1 VEVDVGSL
9 HAFVPEPQGDGCGID
24 PGAKQLHGGGMPE
37 NVRSDP
43 LAAKR
48 WTIASCGP
56 SVLSYETLYSIRAEV
71 VSAASREERIVRHAA
86 VFAQPILQDDDRLV
100 VQWSAAVLAPLAPA
114 ADVSATAEVNVQ
126 DLETREFSQTKTGL
140 DDDQQQ
146 GVVTPTV
153 PGRPVGSR
161 QETDDLA
168 VVEVGD
174 IHSL

>member
-1 VEVDVGSL
+1 V
-9 HAFVPEPQGDGCGID
+9 
-24 PGAKQLHGGGMPE
+24 PE

-43 LAAKR
+43 LATKR
-48 WTIASCGP
+48 WTIASRGP
-56 SVLSYETLYSIRAEV
+56 SVLSYETFHSVRAEA
-71 VSAASREERIVRHAA
+71 VSAASREERIARHAA
-86 VFAQPILQDDDRLV
+86 VFAQPILQDKDRLV
-100 VQWSAAVLAPLAPA
+100 VQWSAAILASLTPA
-114 ADVSATAEVNVQ
+114 SDVSATTEVNVL
-126 DLETREFSQTKTGL
+126 DLESREFSQTKAGL

-153 PGRPVGSR
+153 PGRPVWSR

>member
-1 VEVDVGSL
+1 
-9 HAFVPEPQGDGCGID
+9 
-24 PGAKQLHGGGMPE
+24 
-37 NVRSDP
+37 
-43 LAAKR
+43 
-48 WTIASCGP
+48 
-56 SVLSYETLYSIRAEV
+56 VLSYETLYSIRAEA
-71 VSAASREERIVRHAA
+71 VSAASREERIARHAA

-114 ADVSATAEVNVQ
+114 ADVSATTEVNVQ

-140 DDDQQQ
+140 DDYQQQ

-153 PGRPVGSR
+153 PGRAVGSR

>member
-1 VEVDVGSL
+1 
-9 HAFVPEPQGDGCGID
+9 VPQ
-24 PGAKQLHGGGMPE
+24 

-56 SVLSYETLYSIRAEV
+56 SVLGYETFYSVRAEV
-71 VSAASREERIVRHAA
+71 VSAASREERIAWLAA
-86 VFAQPILQDDDRLV
+86 VFAQPLLQDDDRLV
-100 VQWSAAVLAPLAPA
+100 VQWSAAVLAPLAQA
-114 ADVSATAEVNVQ
+114 ADVSATTEVNVQ
-126 DLETREFSQTKTGL
+126 DLESREFRQAKTGL

-146 GVVTPTV
+146 GIVTPTV